1 MFLICCPQ
9 ALHAQDILDRVI
21 SLDAHQ
27 RPLAQVL
34 DSIGRRGQFE
44 LSYNSTILRGDSLV
58 SVSFRQVTVRQALDR
73 LLGKSYTYTERGN
86 YLILLRAP
94 PPETTYLLTGYVFD
108 RNTGQKLVQASVY
121 EKEQL
126 QSTLTDEQGYFRL
139 RLKGRYM
146 NPVLTVSREWY
157 ADTAIVLRPGYDQ
170 ALVIGLAPAR
180 VTELSPVFISP
191 MRVERTRWGR
201 FFISSRE
208 RIQSLNI
215 GSFFT
220 NKPYQMSLLP
230 GLGTHG
236 KLSGQVTNSVSINV
250 IGGYSAGIRGVE
262 LGGVFNIDK
271 KSMGYVQA
279 AGVFNLVGEKTTGF
293 QAAGVFNEGM
303 DSVSGV
309 QAAGVM
315 NVASGRFAGAQLA
328 GVVNWV
334 HGPADGLLAA
344 GIVNLVRGPV
354 NGLQVA
360 GLVNSCA
367 DTLRGGQVSGFFN
380 RAFVL
385 KGVQIGILNMA
396 DTSEGYSIGLLDLV
410 RRGGIH
416 RLSLSMAPVTGFT
429 LAYKSGNQK
438 LYDILLFGYN
448 PWSLFSAGYGLGKE
462 ISFRK
467 GWGLSEEL
475 TARQLYNSHW
485 NNLGTLYQLQPAL
498 TYRVD
503 KRVRFWAGPSFSLHV
518 YPTGLAPDVQRP
530 DFPGFT
536 WGSRTN
542 AWVGAS
548 MGVDF

>member
-1 MFLICCPQ
+1 MKWLCCLFLIWCPGG
-9 ALHAQDILDRVI
+9 LHAQDILDRVI
-21 SLDAHQ
+21 SLELRH

-34 DSIGRRGQFE
+34 DSIGRRGQFN

-73 LLGKSYTYTERGN
+73 LLGKSYAYTERGN

-94 PPETTYLLTGYVFD
+94 PPETTYLLTGYVLD
-108 RNTGQKLVQASVY
+108 RSTGQKIAQASVY

-157 ADTAIVLRPGYDQ
+157 TDTAIVLRPGYDQ
-170 ALVIGLAPAR
+170 TLVIGLAPAR
-180 VTELSPVFISP
+180 VTELSPVFVSP

-201 FFISSRE
+201 FFVSSRQ

-220 NKPYQMSLLP
+220 SKPYQMSLLP

-236 KLSGQVTNSVSINV
+236 KLSGQVTNSISINV
-250 IGGYSAGIRGVE
+250 IGGYSAGSRGVE

-271 KSMGYVQA
+271 KNMTYLQG
-279 AGVFNLVGEKTTGF
+279 AGVFNLVGGRITGF

-303 DSVSGV
+303 DSVAGV
-309 QAAGVM
+309 QAAGVI
-315 NVASGRFAGAQLA
+315 NVAAGRFAGAQLA
-328 GVVNWV
+328 GVINWV
-334 HGPADGLLAA
+334 AGPTSGLQAA
-344 GIVNLVRGPV
+344 GVIN
-354 NGLQVA
+354 N
-360 GLVNSCA
+360 CA
-367 DTLRGGQVSGFFN
+367 DTLRGVQVSGVLN
-380 RAFVL
+380 RARLL
-385 KGVQIGILNMA
+385 KGVQIGLVNMA
-396 DTSEGYSIGLLDLV
+396 DTSDGYSIGLLDLV
-410 RRGGIH
+410 RHGGIR

-448 PWSLFSAGYGLGKE
+448 PWSLFSVGYGLGKE

-467 GWGLSEEL
+467 GWGFSGEL

-503 KRVRFWAGPSFSLHV
+503 KRVRFFAGPSFSLHV
-518 YPTGLAPDVQRP
+518 YPTNLAPDIQRP
-530 DFPGFT
+530 VFPGIT

-548 MGVDF
+548 IGVDF